1 MIKLPLPNANQAFRS
16 PPILLATWFGAGLM
30 PKAPGTWGSLAA
42 LPFAWAIS
50 ANGGQ
55 VALLIGAVFAFG
67 VGWWASNVYLQH
79 FGGEDPGPVVIDEV
93 AGQWLTLAAV
103 APDPVLFGV
112 GFGLFRLVDIYKP
125 WPVSWADQKV
135 KAGLGI
141 MLDDILAALYAGAG
155 LYLVNAV
162 MIHGGWK

>member
-1 MIKLPLPNANQAFRS
+1 M
-16 PPILLATWFGAGLM
+16 
-30 PKAPGTWGSLAA
+30 
-42 LPFAWAIS
+42 
-50 ANGGQ
+50 
-55 VALLIGAVFAFG
+55 ALLIGAVFAFG

-103 APDPVLFGV
+103 APDPVLFVV

-155 LYLVNAV
+155 LYLVDAA
-162 MIHGGWK
+162 MIQGGWK

>member
-1 MIKLPLPNANQAFRS
+1 MIKSSLPNANQAFRS
-16 PPILLATWFGAGLM
+16 PSILLATWFGAGLM

-42 LPFAWAIS
+42 LPFAWAI
-50 ANGGQ
+50 AAAGGQ
-55 VALLIGAVFAFG
+55 AALLIGAIFAFG

-103 APDPVLFGV
+103 APDPVLFVV
-112 GFGLFRLVDIYKP
+112 GFGLFRLADIYKP
-125 WPVSWADQKV
+125 WPVNWADQKV

-141 MLDDILAALYAGAG
+141 MLDDILAALYAGSG
-155 LYLVNAV
+155 LYLVNAA
-162 MIHGGWK
+162 MIQGGWK

>member
-1 MIKLPLPNANQAFRS
+1 MTKMLPPTANQAFRS
-16 PPILLATWFGAGLM
+16 PSILLATWFGAGLI

-42 LPFAWAIS
+42 LPFAWGIA
-50 ANGGQ
+50 ATGGQ
-55 VALLIGAVFAFG
+55 VALLIGAVLVFG
-67 VGWWASNVYLQH
+67 VGWLVSNVYLQN
-79 FGGEDPGPVVIDEV
+79 FGGEDPDPVVIDEV

-103 APDPVLFGV
+103 APDPVLLFI

-125 WPVSWADQKV
+125 WPVNWADKKV

-155 LYLVNAV
+155 LYLVDVV
-162 MIHGGWK
+162 MIQEGWK